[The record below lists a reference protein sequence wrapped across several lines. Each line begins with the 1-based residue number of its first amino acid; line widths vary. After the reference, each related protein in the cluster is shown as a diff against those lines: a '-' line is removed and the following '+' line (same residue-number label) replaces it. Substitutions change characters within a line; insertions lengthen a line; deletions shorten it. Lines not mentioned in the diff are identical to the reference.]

1 MTRDFISGMRNK
13 AEELRY
19 HTEEEL
25 EALLNATDKLE
36 SWMTEKVSAQKKL
49 AHTENPVLLTS
60 HVVEKTKAIED
71 HLMKLLTKKKPKV
84 PKKAP
89 EVPKNET
96 GDSNTE
102 EETSKKEDDVPPP
115 PPTESEMPAAPT
127 EGHAHDEL

>member
-1 MTRDFISGMRNK
+1 MAREFVSSMRTK

-25 EALLNATDKLE
+25 EALLNATEKLE
-36 SWMTEKVSAQKKL
+36 KWMTEKVSAQKKL
-49 AHTENPVLLTS
+49 APTEDPVLLTS
-60 HVVEKTKAIED
+60 HVLEKTKAIED

-96 GDSNTE
+96 ENAAKEDTP
-102 EETSKKEDDVPPP
+102 KKEDDVPPP
-115 PPTESEMPAAPT
+115 PPTESETPAAPS
-127 EGHAHDEL
+127 EGHEHDEL